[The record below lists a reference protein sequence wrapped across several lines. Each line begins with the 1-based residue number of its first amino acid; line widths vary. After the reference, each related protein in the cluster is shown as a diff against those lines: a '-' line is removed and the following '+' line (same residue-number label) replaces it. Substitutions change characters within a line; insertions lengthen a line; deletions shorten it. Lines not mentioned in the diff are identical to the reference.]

1 MATHAASL
9 PPPADDALDDFV
21 DGKCRG
27 IEHLRIGRR
36 NQRSD
41 GPIRIARVP
50 LRKITGKGA
59 QISTDSFFY
68 QLLIAA
74 LRPDIGVR
82 CQEDLEGGVRK
93 NNSPDVAPVGDQSRS
108 TAECTLPDRKST
120 RLNSSHVS

>member
-1 MATHAASL
+1 MATHVASL
-9 PPPADDALDDFV
+9 PPPADDSLDHFV

-41 GPIRIARVP
+41 GSICIARVP
-50 LRKITGKGA
+50 LREITGKGA

-68 QLLIAA
+68 QLLIAPFSA
-74 LRPDIGVR
+74 HFRAR

-93 NNSPDVAPVGDQSRS
+93 NNSADVAPVGDQ
-108 TAECTLPDRKST
+108 A
-120 RLNSSHVS
+120 